1 MSPKSKNTSDKDTLD
16 KLLIGD
22 ETCPIPKDDFLSTEQ
37 LEHLYGLQRE
47 VLESIALEQDTQKT
61 LDKLCIMAE
70 NLVPNAIASI
80 MLLNSNDVLNVK
92 AAPSLPPE
100 GILTLNGLK
109 PGPFTGS
116 CGNVIYQKMPVFV
129 TNTQNDKRW
138 DDLQNLVKEF
148 HLGACW
154 SMPVC
159 IKQGEIIGTFALSS
173 FEERVPTLFHRRVL
187 DVCAYIVGIVLKREA
202 QETKL
207 DYLAYYDVLTGIKNR
222 ASLVETLEKRV
233 NQEKAFYLLQL
244 GLDRFKIIN
253 DSYGHKTGDSLLK
266 KISTRIEQYF
276 LNEDAFF
283 RISGDEFVLL
293 FNPNMNREEL
303 NTTINELSNI
313 ITSPYII
320 DEREFNLTASIGVTR
335 FEPRLN
341 NGSELLKETDMAMT
355 IAKSEVNNPEKHVC
369 FLFDEEIRE
378 SIKENIWLETELKLA
393 IRQEAFELYYQP
405 IMSSDGQDIVYME
418 ALIRWRH
425 PEKGFIPPD
434 SFIPLAEE
442 IGVISKITNWVVSQ
456 AITDLKRWHE
466 QGFRDFK
473 VAINLSGLEFTT
485 QHISQLIALIEA
497 AKLTDYIDFEMT
509 ERYLMDKDKKAIN
522 LLQQIRQSGIG
533 LSLDDFGTGFSSLS
547 YLKTYPIN
555 KIKIDQSLIRDIT
568 EDKNDLAIT
577 TAIIALSNCLDLTIV
592 AEGVETK
599 AHCDLL
605 QNLGVDLLQGYYFS
619 RPIPFEE
626 MTEKLK
632 INKI

>member
-1 MSPKSKNTSDKDTLD
+1 MSPSSKKTSDKDTLN
-16 KLLIGD
+16 KAFIGD
-22 ETCPIPKDDFLSTEQ
+22 ETCPVSKDDFLSTEQ
-37 LEHLYGLQRE
+37 VEHLYGLQRE
-47 VLESIALEQDTQKT
+47 VLESIALEHDTQKT
-61 LDKLCIMAE
+61 LNKLCIMAE
-70 NLVPNAIASI
+70 SLVPNAVASI

-109 PGPFTGS
+109 PGPLSGS
-116 CGNVIYQKMPVFV
+116 CGNVIYQKKPIFV
-129 TNTQNDKRW
+129 TNTLNDKRW
-138 DDLQNLVKEF
+138 DDLQNLIRDF

-159 IKQGEIIGTFALSS
+159 IKSGEIIGTFALSS
-173 FEERVPTLFHRRVL
+173 FEKRVPTLFHRRVL

-202 QETKL
+202 QDNKL

-222 ASLVETLEKRV
+222 ASLVDILEKRV
-233 NQEKAFYLLQL
+233 NEEQAFYLLQL

-253 DSYGHKTGDSLLK
+253 DSYGHKTGDNLLK
-266 KISTRIEQYF
+266 KISSRIEQYSQ
-276 LNEDAFF
+276 NKNAFF

-293 FNPNMNREEL
+293 LEPNMNRERL
-303 NTTINELSNI
+303 KTTINELSNI
-313 ITSPYII
+313 ITSPYVI

-335 FEPRLN
+335 FEPSLG
-341 NGSELLKETDMAMT
+341 NGAELLKETDMAMT
-355 IAKSEVNNPEKHVC
+355 IAKSEVNNPEKHAC
-369 FLFDEEIRE
+369 FLFDDDIRE

-393 IRQEAFELYYQP
+393 INQKAFELYYQP
-405 IMSSDGQDIVYME
+405 IMSSNGKNIVYME
-418 ALIRWRH
+418 ALIRWNH

-442 IGVISKITNWVVSQ
+442 IGIISKITLWVVNQ
-456 AITDLKRWHE
+456 AITDLTRWHQ
-466 QGFRDFK
+466 QGFKHFK

-485 QHISQLIALIEA
+485 QHISRLIALIEA
-497 AKLTDYIDFEMT
+497 AQLTDYIDFEMT
-509 ERYLMDKDKKAIN
+509 ERYLMDKDKKAIK

-547 YLKTYPIN
+547 YLKNYPIN

-577 TAIIALSNCLDLTIV
+577 TAIIALSDCLDLTIV
-592 AEGVETK
+592 AEGVETE
-599 AHCDLL
+599 AHCELL

-619 RPIPFEE
+619 RPIPYEE
-626 MTEKLK
+626 ITEKF
-632 INKI
+632 IVN